1 MVNWP
6 YIWAAFDTAIKAGTV
21 PANFKDD
28 VGWARYPEV
37 TPGQPS
43 KPPLGGINLAIS
55 AFTKHPDF
63 AVEAVRCLTSTDSE
77 VGVLGEGAD
86 REVDPTQRWL
96 AGLAGRHLRVP
107 GPADVVLEV
116 GWHRAGLDRGVER
129 GPDVGPVHHE
139 GTGVLLEAGARLLLF
154 GRVDG
159 RVSGRRGSQLLDD
172 RGRPLPGRRVERDGG
187 IATALVVLQHLA
199 AGGQNQRVHQDGV
212 PLVPV
217 ALDLNRL
224 LRLAGRIDHL
234 VPGEVR

>member
-63 AVEAVRCLTSTDSE
+63 AVGAGQAADRLDSE
-77 VGVLGEGAD
+77 VRVLGEGAD
-86 REVDPTQRWL
+86 REVDPTQRWF

-107 GPADVVLEV
+107 RPTDVVLEV

-139 GTGVLLEAGARLLLF
+139 GPGLLLEAGARLLLF
-154 GRVDG
+154 GGAVG
-159 RVSGRRGSQLLDD
+159 RATAGRGSQL
-172 RGRPLPGRRVERDGG
+172 RE
-187 IATALVVLQHLA
+187 
-199 AGGQNQRVHQDGV
+199 
-212 PLVPV
+212 
-217 ALDLNRL
+217 
-224 LRLAGRIDHL
+224 
-234 VPGEVR
+234 